1 MNRKPRYIELLAPA
15 RDAEV
20 AFEAINHGADAV
32 YMGPERFGARAMA
45 GNSVDDIGRVCDYAH
60 KFGARVYATVNTIV
74 YDDELASVE
83 RLIRE
88 LYAAQVD
95 ALIVQD
101 LGVLR
106 LDIPPIALHASTQC
120 DIRTPEKAKFLQE
133 LGFSQLVMA
142 RELSLKEI
150 CAISSTVKVPL
161 EAFVHGA
168 LCVSYSGR
176 CALSQAVKG
185 RSANRGQCA
194 QMCRLPYDL
203 VDDRGNVLVEAKHL
217 LSLRDLNQSHRL
229 GDMLEAGVS
238 SFKIE
243 GRLKDV
249 SYVKNVVAHYRQL
262 IDGHIASSDGRYRR
276 LSHGTSHLTF
286 APDVYRSF
294 NRSFTNYFIDGRTKA
309 SRMACLDSPKSQ
321 GQPVGTVVAS
331 RGKSLEVASPLVFA
345 NGDGLSYYD
354 DHGVFRGMRVN
365 VARGQNLILREP
377 VAIKA
382 GTKLFRTA
390 DKAFDDIMSRPSA
403 ERRIAVD
410 MKLYSATRALV
421 LKISD
426 ERGNSV
432 VHSMTVDCLDE
443 ARQGQ
448 GSRQQEILS
457 KLGDTIYYA
466 RSCVSEVG
474 EKFVPVSFL
483 AQLRRETVALLD
495 RANAMKY
502 MRELRR
508 KENLDA
514 AVPCSEL
521 GHADN
526 VANELSA
533 TLYRDH
539 GALSI
544 VPAFEVSELDGC
556 DAMQG
561 RPVLMHT
568 RYCIRREL
576 GACRMKPDAKKLPHK
591 LFLRGSDVMLE
602 VICDCA
608 ACEMRLLRA
617 DNAE

>member
-20 AFEAINHGADAV
+20 AIEAINHGADAV

-45 GNSVDDIGRVCDYAH
+45 GNSVGDIGRVCDYAH

-83 RLIRE
+83 RLVKD
-88 LYAAQVD
+88 LYAVQVD

-101 LGVLR
+101 LGLLR

-120 DIRTPEKAKFLQE
+120 DIRTPDKAKFLQE

-150 CAISSTVKVPL
+150 SAISSVVKVPL

-217 LSLRDLNQSHRL
+217 LSLRDLNQSRRL

-262 IDGHIASSDGRYRR
+262 IDGHIASSEGRYRR

-286 APDVYRSF
+286 TPDVYRSF
-294 NRSFTNYFIDGRTKA
+294 NRSFTNYFIDGRSKA

-321 GQPVGTVVAS
+321 GQPVGTVVAC
-331 RGKSLEVASPLVFA
+331 RGKSIEVASPYVFV

-354 DHGVFRGMRVN
+354 DHDEFRGMRVN
-365 VARGQNLILREP
+365 VAKGQNLILREP
-377 VAIKA
+377 VAIKP

-390 DKAFDDIMSRPSA
+390 DKAFDDTLLRPSA

-410 MKLYSATRALV
+410 MNLYSAAGALV

-432 VHSMTVDCLDE
+432 VHSMTVGSLDD
-443 ARQGQ
+443 ARQEQ
-448 GSRQQEILS
+448 CSRQQEILG
-457 KLGDTIYYA
+457 KLGDTIYYV

-474 EKFVPVSFL
+474 EKFIPVSIL
-483 AQLRRETVALLD
+483 AQLRRESVALLD
-495 RANAMKY
+495 RANALKHV
-502 MRELRR
+502 RELRR
-508 KENLDA
+508 KENFGA
-514 AVPCSEL
+514 VVPCSEL
-521 GHADN
+521 NHADN
-526 VANELSA
+526 VANNLSA
-533 TLYRDH
+533 SLYRDH
-539 GALSI
+539 GAQSI
-544 VPAFEVSELDGC
+544 VPALETPCLDGC
-556 DAMQG
+556 DALQG
-561 RPVLMHT
+561 KPVLMHT

-576 GACRMKPDAKKLPHK
+576 GACRMDPDSRKLPRK
-591 LFLRGSDVMLE
+591 LFLRGNDVMLE
-602 VICDCA
+602 VMCDCK
-608 ACEMRLLRA
+608 ACEMRLVKA
-617 DNAE
+617 D